1 MSFFDS
7 EIVRSEMVEIE
18 MLWSDIT
25 KNVWNVVNMNKE
37 EQKFYVSLLE
47 KYLDKQKILYT
58 RVRLSDDP
66 KAKEWKDNL
75 RKQATELGLP
85 EDKDINIIFNSMEQ
99 TVKEMND
106 YLNRA

>member
-25 KNVWNVVNMNKE
+25 KNVWNVINMSKE
-37 EQKFYVSLLE
+37 EQKFYISLLE

-85 EDKDINIIFNSMEQ
+85 EDKDINIIFNLS
-99 TVKEMND
+99 
-106 YLNRA
+106 LIHI